1 MPGHPTISRFAAALI
16 AAAIAASAAE
26 AQQAAKPG
34 EGSFWDKSSEGY
46 WWYARE
52 PVRKKPEQ
60 KKPEEAK
67 PPVVA
72 QAKPEKKQ
80 EEGPAAKK
88 APPVG
93 STAWIQKNLDSYMQL
108 ALDNPTVANVRA
120 YLYVQRLALDR
131 SEQFANSGRLAVEG
145 DPFLDEAARGPIAGG
160 ANIRNRAY
168 RVAENERLLSRLYS
182 KVGVFYVFKNACELC
197 DEQAGVL
204 KQMESIYGLTVKA
217 VSLDEPE
224 QGSKSAE
231 LFPDYT
237 VDPKAQSYFKILA
250 LPATMLYDSG
260 TNTVKPLLQ
269 GMVSMSDFN
278 SRAIRAAHK
287 YGWLPDSEFYYA
299 KAYED
304 ATSLSGVLSPSSEL
318 SGRLGELGGRDPYGN
333 NTNFIEPQKLV
344 EMIRDAKYK
353 EIPAGFVPRGY

>member
-1 MPGHPTISRFAAALI
+1 MPISRLAS
-16 AAAIAASAAE
+16 AAAIAALAAALAAPCAA
-26 AQQAAKPG
+26 AQQAARPG
-34 EGSFWDKSSEGY
+34 EGSFWDKASEGY
-46 WWYARE
+46 WWYAKE
-52 PVRKKPEQ
+52 
-60 KKPEEAK
+60 
-67 PPVVA
+67 
-72 QAKPEKKQ
+72 
-80 EEGPAAKK
+80 PAAKKPPEPQEKKPAPQPRPQKKDEQALAKDEPK

-93 STAWIQKNLDSYMQL
+93 STAWIQKNLDSYLQL
-108 ALDNPTVANVRA
+108 ALDQPTVANVRA

-131 SEQFANSGRLAVEG
+131 SQQFAESGRLAVEG

-168 RVAENERLLSRLYS
+168 RVAENERLLKRLYS

-204 KQMESIYGLTVKA
+204 KQMENFYGLTVKA
-217 VSLDEPE
+217 VSLDEPQE
-224 QGSKSAE
+224 GSKSAE

-237 VDPKAQSYFKILA
+237 VDPKALTYFRILA
-250 LPATMLYDSG
+250 LPATLLYDST
-260 TNTVKPLLQ
+260 TNTAKPLLQ
-269 GMVSMSDFN
+269 GMVSMSDLN

-299 KAYED
+299 KAFED

-318 SGRLGELGGRDPYGN
+318 SGRLGREGGKDPYGN